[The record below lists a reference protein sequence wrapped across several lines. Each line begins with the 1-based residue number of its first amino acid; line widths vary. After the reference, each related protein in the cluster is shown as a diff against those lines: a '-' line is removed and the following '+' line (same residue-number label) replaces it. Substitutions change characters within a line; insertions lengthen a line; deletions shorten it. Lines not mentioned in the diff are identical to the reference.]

1 MVCISWYTLGV
12 SQASIVAVFGSSCP
26 CEGMPSYSAARE
38 LGVLLA
44 EAGYIVATGGY
55 GGVMEAASRGA
66 SEAGGH
72 VIGVTCER
80 IEALVPGLV
89 ANRWV
94 AEEIRFGDLR
104 TRLNHLVIGTQAAIA
119 MPGGIGT
126 LSEIALSW
134 SLLQITE
141 IPPQPLILVGES
153 WKHIVSVFLQQAG
166 DYVQEGDK
174 GLMRMVD
181 TPLEATKIVTGY
193 L

>member
-1 MVCISWYTLGV
+1 
-12 SQASIVAVFGSSCP
+12 
-26 CEGMPSYSAARE
+26 MPSYSAARE

-94 AEEIRFGDLR
+94 AEEIRFSDLR

-153 WKHIVSVFLQQAG
+153 WKHIVSVFLRQAG
-166 DYVQEGDK
+166 DYVQERDK